1 MKAVI
6 ALLCVLSFA
15 PWAARAA
22 PVAPP
27 AAQACQADTDTPKPT
42 KPSSLVPRA
51 DSGSHVYGAPI
62 QSKIL
67 SRVKRKPHKPTA
79 PAH

>member
-6 ALLCVLSFA
+6 ALSCVLSFA
-15 PWAARAA
+15 PLAARSA
-22 PVAPP
+22 PVPPGAWQRCQSAPEN
-27 AAQACQADTDTPKPT
+27 PKPT
-42 KPSSLVPRA
+42 KPSSLVPHGHP
-51 DSGSHVYGAPI
+51 GSHVYGAPI

-79 PAH
+79 PPQ